1 MKRFIAALILMLALT
16 AYAGAQEETKPAS
29 SEATQEKEPSLPLLW
44 ANFAILALGLG
55 YLVSKNVPPLLRAR
69 SEEIQTGMRDSAR
82 LKTEAEVRLADVE
95 RRLAA
100 INTEIGK
107 VRLQLITEMNVEGN
121 RLRADTERMVTR
133 IHEQAQ
139 QEIQFMTKTGVL
151 ELKAY
156 SAQLAI
162 DLASQRIQARMNHE
176 TQQRMVDLFIRDLH
190 KDGSR
195 GLTRQ

>member
-1 MKRFIAALILMLALT
+1 MKRLVAALVLLLALT
-16 AYAGAQEETKPAS
+16 ALAAAQEETKPAS

-55 YLVSKNVPPLLRAR
+55 YLVSKNIPPLLRAR
-69 SEEIQTGMRDSAR
+69 SEEIQTGMRESAR
-82 LKTEAEVRLADVE
+82 LKTEAEARLTDIE

-100 INTEIGK
+100 IHSEIEK
-107 VRLQLITEMNVEGN
+107 LRVQLITEMNEEGN
-121 RLRADTERMVTR
+121 RLRGETERMVTR
-133 IHEQAQ
+133 IHNQAQ
-139 QEIQFMTKTGVL
+139 QEIEFMAKTGRL

-162 DLASQRIQARMNHE
+162 DLASQRIQAGMNHE
-176 TQQRMVDLFIRDLH
+176 TQQRMVEAFISDLH

-195 GLTRQ
+195 GLTPQ